1 MKMMNAK
8 CILLLKRNHKKT
20 EMMFSVI
27 IPLFNKAPYI
37 RKALES
43 VFAQTYIDYELIIV
57 DDGSTDGSFTIAK
70 QFIEEGLKIKGS
82 EDEVKGKENSGAET
96 NGYKLAPINYKLI
109 RQANSGVSAAR
120 NAGVAQ
126 AQGEYLAFLDADD
139 WWEPTYLEHMAQL
152 IEDYPDAGLYACNY
166 VYYKPGKTHVAL
178 NISTGYINYPK
189 AYYESDAMPVWTGA
203 AMIPRKVYD
212 EMGGFPIG
220 IKLGE
225 DFLLWSKIALHYSV
239 AFLNEPLAW
248 YNNDVPVNLRATRN
262 LHHPNNHMLFQMKL
276 AFGDGEEVK
285 DDRLKVKGT
294 ENSEADAHSSRLS
307 PLASRL
313 SEEWQVLLD
322 KLRVNGLLEYWLD
335 TRYHGVAAK
344 ELAKVNWNL
353 QPNSIRRI
361 YKTPICLLKL
371 KRWVMQVGSYCK
383 QGIIKAIRREA
394 RG

>member
-1 MKMMNAK
+1 
-8 CILLLKRNHKKT
+8 
-20 EMMFSVI
+20 MFSVI

-96 NGYKLAPINYKLI
+96 NGYKLSPINYKLI

-139 WWEPTYLEHMAQL
+139 WWEPTYLECMAQL

-189 AYYESDAMPVWTGA
+189 AYCESDAMPVWTGA
-203 AMIPRKVYD
+203 AMIPRWVYD
-212 EMGGFPIG
+212 EMGRFPLG

-276 AFGDGEEVK
+276 AFGGGK
-285 DDRLKVKGT
+285 ILNKQHQQQKLT
-294 ENSEADAHSSRLS
+294 TI
-307 PLASRL
+307 PLATTQRAAREISTPTHEDWNRL
-313 SEEWQVLLD
+313 ID
-322 KLRVNGLLEYWLD
+322 KLRVGGLLEYWMS
-335 TRYHGVAAK
+335 REYHDMVAE
-344 ELAKVNWNL
+344 ELKKVDWSK
-353 QPNSIRRI
+353 QPDSVKRM
-361 YKTPICLLKL
+361 YKTPIWMLKA
-371 KRWVMQVGSYCK
+371 KRMVMQVGSCCK
-383 QGIIKAIRREA
+383 QRIIKAIRREVK
-394 RG
+394 G

>member
-1 MKMMNAK
+1 MNAK

-20 EMMFSVI
+20 EMVFSVI

-43 VFAQTYIDYELIIV
+43 VLAQTYTDYELIIV

-70 QFIEEGLKIKGS
+70 QFIDERLKI
-82 EDEVKGKENSGAET
+82 KGKENSGAET
-96 NGYKLAPINYKLI
+96 NGYKLSPINYKLI

-120 NAGVAQ
+120 NNGVAQ
-126 AQGEYLAFLDADD
+126 SHGDYIAFLDADD
-139 WWEPTYLEHMAQL
+139 WWEPTYLERMAQL
-152 IEDYPDAGLYACNY
+152 IEGYPDAGLYACNY

-178 NISTGYINYPK
+178 NIPTGYINYPK

-212 EMGGFPIG
+212 EMGGFPLG

-225 DFLLWSKIALHYSV
+225 DFLLWSKIALRYPV
-239 AFLNEPLAW
+239 AFLNEPLAY

-276 AFGDGEEVK
+276 AFGGGEILNQQHQQQK
-285 DDRLKVKGT
+285 LT
-294 ENSEADAHSSRLS
+294 TI
-307 PLASRL
+307 PLATTQRAAGEREIPTCQDWNRL
-313 SEEWQVLLD
+313 ID
-322 KLRVNGLLEYWLD
+322 KLRVGGLLEYWMSKK
-335 TRYHGVAAK
+335 YHNLAAE
-344 ELAKVNWNL
+344 ELAKVDWGQ
-353 QPNSIRRI
+353 QPNSVKRM
-361 YKTPICLLKL
+361 YKAPIWMLKL